1 VEDIWKTPTGDVVA
15 LDKVLFKLKKVN
27 FFLKGWG
34 YNLSGSRNKR
44 KKEILEALFVLEEME
59 VATPLD
65 VEQIKRR
72 IDLKTELFDIFEEE
86 ELHWFRRYHET

>member
-27 FFLKGWG
+27 FFLRGWG

-59 VATPLD
+59 VATPPRCGTN
-65 VEQIKRR
+65 Q
-72 IDLKTELFDIFEEE
+72 KTNRLEDRVI
-86 ELHWFRRYHET
+86 